1 MTLRAYITNLGK
13 YNEGELVGQWV
24 DFPCD
29 EDDFEEILKEIGVDE
44 CHESHDGSTCTSYEE
59 WFVTDY
65 DCELDGLASEL
76 GEYPGF
82 DELNGVAE
90 ALEAWDNDGLAE
102 AVVEIWGIDTLL
114 ETTPDDYLYFE
125 AWDDED
131 IGYYFAEELDYLAD
145 VPDNLRNYF
154 DYEALGRDI
163 RLESNGG
170 LSDNGYFI
178 ERN

>member
-1 MTLRAYITNLGK
+1 MTLKAYITNLGK

-29 EDDFEEILKEIGVDE
+29 EDDFEEILEEIGIDE
-44 CHESHDGSTCTSYEE
+44 YHEE

-82 DELNGVAE
+82 DELNEVAE
-90 ALEAWDNDGLAE
+90 ALEAWDDDGLAE
-102 AVVEIWGIDTLL
+102 AVVEIWGIDDLL
-114 ETTPDDYLYFE
+114 ETTPDDYIYFK
-125 AWDDED
+125 AWNDED
-131 IGYYFAEELDYLAD
+131 IGYYFAEELGYLD
-145 VPDNLRNYF
+145 IPDNLSYYF
-154 DYEALGRDI
+154 DYEAYGRDI
-163 RLESNGG
+163 RLESDGG

>member
-29 EDDFEEILKEIGVDE
+29 EDDFEEILEKIGIDE
-44 CHESHDGSTCTSYEE
+44 NYEE

-76 GEYPGF
+76 EEYPGF
-82 DELNGVAE
+82 DELNRVAE
-90 ALEAWDNDGLAE
+90 ALEAWDDDGLAE
-102 AVVEIWGIDTLL
+102 AVVDIWGIDDLL
-114 ETTPDDYLYFE
+114 ETTPDDYLYFK

-131 IGYYFAEELDYLAD
+131 IGYYFAEEFGYLDE
-145 VPDNLRNYF
+145 VPEHLRNYF
-154 DYEALGRDI
+154 DYEAFGRDV
-163 RLESNGG
+163 RLESNSG

>member
-29 EDDFEEILKEIGVDE
+29 EDDFEDILKEIE
-44 CHESHDGSTCTSYEE
+44 IDGEQYEE

-90 ALEAWDNDGLAE
+90 ALESWDNDGLAE
-102 AVVEIWGIDTLL
+102 AVVEIWGIDDLL
-114 ETTPDDYLYFE
+114 ETTPDDYLYFK
-125 AWDDED
+125 AWNDED
-131 IGYYFAEELDYLAD
+131 IGYYYAEEFGYLDEMPERLTY
-145 VPDNLRNYF
+145 YF
-154 DYEALGRDI
+154 DYEAFGRDI
-163 RLESNGG
+163 RLESDGG
-170 LSDNGYFI
+170 LSDNGYFVQ
-178 ERN
+178 RY

>member
-24 DFPCD
+24 EFPCD
-29 EDDFEEILKEIGVDE
+29 EDDFEEVLKEIGIDE
-44 CHESHDGSTCTSYEE
+44 HYEE
-59 WFVTDY
+59 WFIADY

-76 GEYPGF
+76 GEYASF
-82 DELNGVAE
+82 DELNSVAE
-90 ALEAWDNDGLAE
+90 ALEAWDDDGLAE

-114 ETTPDDYLYFE
+114 ETEPDDYMYFK

-131 IGYYFAEELDYLAD
+131 IGYYFAEELDYLSE

-154 DYEALGRDI
+154 DYEAFGRDI
-163 RLESNGG
+163 RLESDGG

-178 ERN
+178 QRY